1 MKDMEPENFA
11 KVSQAIEMTKDA
23 IMDASKL
30 MKGEDMDARYNELML
45 APLMAEMM
53 RRGAVVRAGSEADSV
68 DVGFALS
75 PPPDLLDA
83 VQKWGPTIAE
93 VYYSDWDG
101 PHKNQLVEIGAAVL
115 ISCRMILDK
124 IVTDLTS
131 RDERQTL
138 TVAAAHLVGDT
149 MLSILDHIQ
158 KSEKDEVP
166 KSFS

>member
-1 MKDMEPENFA
+1 MEPENFA
-11 KVSQAIEMTKDA
+11 KVSQAIEMSKSA

-30 MKGEDMDARYNELML
+30 ISGRDMDARYNELML
-45 APLMAEMM
+45 APIMASMM
-53 RRGAVVRAGSEADSV
+53 RHGAVVRSGSDADSV
-68 DVGFALS
+68 DVGFSQS
-75 PPPDLLDA
+75 PPPALLDA

-93 VYYSDWDG
+93 VYHSDWDG
-101 PHKNQLVEIGAAVL
+101 PHKNQLVEIGATIL

-149 MLSILDHIQ
+149 MLSILDHTQ
-158 KSEKDEVP
+158 KSERDEVP
-166 KSFS
+166 KSLS